1 MRIYFILLAS
11 YILSLSII
19 YIRQKKIILIIE
31 IKKYN
36 HQIMILK
43 EQIDIIKNKL
53 LQWKRND

>member
-1 MRIYFILLAS
+1 MKVYWILLVS

-36 HQIMILK
+36 HQIMILEEK
-43 EQIDIIKNKL
+43 IIIIKNKL
-53 LQWKRND
+53 LEWKKE